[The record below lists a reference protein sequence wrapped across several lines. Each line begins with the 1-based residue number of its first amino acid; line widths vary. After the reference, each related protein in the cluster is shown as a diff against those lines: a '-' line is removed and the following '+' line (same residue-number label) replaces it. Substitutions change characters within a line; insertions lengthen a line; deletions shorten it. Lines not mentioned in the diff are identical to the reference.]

1 MTKFRFSKSFFLR
14 NKDISV
20 CACIEFK
27 LFKQCQNLP
36 TGHCVTV
43 MQAV

>member
-1 MTKFRFSKSFFLR
+1 MKFRFSKSFFFR
-14 NKDISV
+14 NYDISV
-20 CACIEFK
+20 FACIEFK

-43 MQAV
+43 VQTV